1 MVLGAGESQTVTFTT
16 TGDVGATE
24 VRIDRLTDSFTVL
37 AGILSDLNS
46 DQVVDVRDL
55 AILASAFNTSQGQAG
70 YLSIA
75 DLNGDGVIDV
85 RDVAI
90 MAANFGRGR

>member
-1 MVLGAGESQTVTFTT
+1 MLRV
-16 TGDVGATE
+16 
-24 VRIDRLTDSFTVL
+24 
-37 AGILSDLNS
+37 
-46 DQVVDVRDL
+46 
-55 AILASAFNTSQGQAG
+55 NTSQGQAG

-90 MAANFGRGR
+90 LAANIGRGG